1 MARII
6 LFPQANPDGVD
17 AGTHAILLAAIRQK
31 HLVQFVFKGNER
43 IVEPHD
49 YGVQNKVARLLAY
62 QVGGVSSSGGLPDW
76 RNFNVANI
84 SSLVMLDGTFPGN
97 RPAPSGKHKP
107 WDVLFARVDSADK
120 S

>member
-31 HLVQFVFKGNER
+31 NLVQVVFKGNER

-49 YGVQNKVARLLAY
+49 YGLQKKAARVLAY
-62 QVGGVSSSGGLPDW
+62 QVGGVSTSRGLPDR
-76 RNFNVANI
+76 RNFNFSKL
-84 SSLVMLDGTFPGN
+84 SSLVMRDPTFPGN
-97 RPAPSGKHKP
+97 LPPP
-107 WDVLFARVDSADK
+107 
-120 S
+120 